1 MFVLSQAIFFDFR
14 IFFLSWY
21 ILLVYIICCVYIS
34 PLFLFIKGGNVEE
47 KIKQGSKQPVD
58 ILVGSVGALN
68 KMFNAKFYSPN
79 FIETVILDEIDTMV
93 DDTFKGVTSNLLAQ
107 MRKIFDQQLIFAGA
121 TLPSNLDSQL
131 GQVIGK
137 KCACKKKIGLLDP
150 NCAMLQK

>member
-1 MFVLSQAIFFDFR
+1 MFVLSRVIYFDFTN
-14 IFFLSWY
+14 FFLRKVY
-21 ILLVYIICCVYIS
+21 FICNILIS
-34 PLFLFIKGGNVEE
+34 RTFFFQGGNVEE
-47 KIKQGSKQPVD
+47 KIKQGSRKPVD

-107 MRKIFDQQLIFAGA
+107 MRKKFDQQLIFAGA